1 MKKIVGQKATPETLS
16 SLVRPL
22 HLPVHKSGAET
33 GPDEKLVSKT
43 YEYLKEVVQRHFH
56 EAMLEAGEYII
67 KEFFAG
73 NHELA
78 RNPRNAVKIESL
90 NQLIK
95 RLQEDDG
102 KAPSKTWVYDAVKLA
117 VDEHYFAKINFRT
130 YGKLGHSHKVYLT
143 HVKNLE
149 AKRELI
155 LEAVE
160 NNYTVAR
167 TRERIAEVQGHDPHE
182 KFSLDSVP
190 TDADLEKAGRD
201 DLIRLR
207 KEALSK
213 FEFHRDKMAHYQ
225 ECMDAITKAL
235 KTIAS
240 KRGTPTGNSKLSN
253 LAQEK
258 PLSPSSR
265 TRKESRE

>member
-1 MKKIVGQKATPETLS
+1 MKKIVDQKASPKTLP

-22 HLPVHKSGAET
+22 QLQVHKAGAEK
-33 GPDEKLVSKT
+33 GPDEKLVAKT
-43 YEYLKEVVQRHFH
+43 YEYLKKVIQRHFH
-56 EAMLEAGEYII
+56 EAMLEVGEYII
-67 KEFFAG
+67 TEFFAG
-73 NHELA
+73 DHELA

-117 VDEHYFAKINFRT
+117 VDEHYFARINFRT
-130 YGKLGHSHKVYLT
+130 YGKLGHSQKVYLT
-143 HVKNLE
+143 HVKNLK

-155 LEAVE
+155 LEVVE
-160 NNYTVAR
+160 NNYTVAK

-240 KRGTPTGNSKLSN
+240 KRGTHIGKVIELGP
-253 LAQEK
+253 
-258 PLSPSSR
+258 
-265 TRKESRE
+265 REATEPEQQHQKREQGII

>member
-1 MKKIVGQKATPETLS
+1 MALPKHGFIMPSS
-16 SLVRPL
+16 SLWTNTISSDFP
-22 HLPVHKSGAET
+22 
-33 GPDEKLVSKT
+33 
-43 YEYLKEVVQRHFH
+43 Y
-56 EAMLEAGEYII
+56 
-67 KEFFAG
+67 
-73 NHELA
+73 
-78 RNPRNAVKIESL
+78 
-90 NQLIK
+90 
-95 RLQEDDG
+95 
-102 KAPSKTWVYDAVKLA
+102 
-117 VDEHYFAKINFRT
+117 

-160 NNYTVAR
+160 NNYTVAQ

-201 DLIRLR
+201 DLIRLK

-213 FEFHRDKMAHYQ
+213 FEFHKDKMAHYQ

-235 KTIAS
+235 KSIAS
-240 KRGTPTGNSKLSN
+240 KRVHLPSEKLSN

-265 TRKESRE
+265 TRKESRESYEAEIC